1 MVKQTRPRELY
12 RDPAHGKI
20 AGVCAGIGRYFDW
33 PVWLIRLALVV
44 LAVTTQVFPLVA
56 VYLIAWFVLDPLS
69 SYSPPG
75 LRGQVDGWVRH
86 TRSRWDGGPV
96 PEVDAG
102 PFAEPEREVP
112 QPAHTTQSASQG
124 PVTHPRVEPDWYS
137 VEVAFAELESRV
149 QAMERHVT
157 EPAFVLRQQFR
168 SL

>member
-1 MVKQTRPRELY
+1 MARPARSRELY
-12 RDPAHGKI
+12 RDPVHGKI

-44 LAVTTQVFPLVA
+44 LALTTQVFPLVA

-75 LRGQVDGWVRH
+75 IRGQLDGWVRH
-86 TRSRWDGGPV
+86 TRSRWDRDQGP
-96 PEVDAG
+96 EAES
-102 PFAEPEREVP
+102 EPE
-112 QPAHTTQSASQG
+112 PAPANATSQHAS
-124 PVTHPRVEPDWYS
+124 RVVLPPEPIEADWFG
-137 VEVAFAELESRV
+137 VETALAELESRV

-168 SL
+168 AL